1 MGFGGMTLNPL
12 RSLTGRPACWAAL
25 GLGALSALA
34 LPPLH
39 IIPVLFLAIPGL
51 IALLENAS
59 PTSAFRRGFCFAF
72 GHHLLGLYWITEAI
86 LFEAARFWWL
96 VPLAVP
102 ALAVVLANFI
112 AIPCW
117 IAARVKP
124 GLGRALVLCG
134 SWTLAF
140 LAQQFI
146 ATGFPWNPIGSVWAI
161 PGRLGDLA
169 LQPAAVLG
177 APGMTLLT
185 LLLVVTPAISRRAVA
200 VGFGG
205 LLLIL
210 GWSADRLTRP
220 ASPAPDLTVV
230 LVQGNVLQGQ
240 KGNRDAA
247 IENFNRHLA
256 LTNTGVE
263 QAQGG
268 PAGGGQRTVVVWPE
282 TASPFLIDRDENA
295 RAAVAEAA
303 AGPAFIGAIR
313 LDQQGQPRNSLIG
326 VYGPGP
332 AVGRYDKYHLVPFG
346 EYIPDWL
353 PIPVKI
359 LPGIGLAAGNGP
371 RTLRL
376 PGVPPAG
383 ALICYEAAFP
393 GAVVDEAD
401 RPEWMVN
408 VTNDS
413 WFGNSSGPRQHLAAV
428 RMRAVE
434 EGLPIMRAANTGITA
449 GYDAH
454 GRELGRL
461 EMGEQGVLLVKLPG
475 FLPPTPFARFGLWIP
490 FLLALA
496 VSGFGALHAW
506 RQDSEDQQAA
516 LTGY

>member
-1 MGFGGMTLNPL
+1 MTFNFL
-12 RSLTGRPACWAAL
+12 RSLTGRPACWAAF

-39 IIPVLFLAIPGL
+39 IIPVLFIAIPGL
-51 IALLENAS
+51 IVLLENAA
-59 PTSAFRRGFCFAF
+59 PKSAFRRGFCFAF

-86 LFEAARFWWL
+86 LFEAERFWWL

-102 ALAVVLANFI
+102 ALALVLANFI
-112 AIPCW
+112 AVPCW
-117 IAARVKP
+117 LAARVKP
-124 GLGRALVLCG
+124 GLGRVLALCG
-134 SWTLAF
+134 LWTLAF
-140 LAQQFI
+140 LAQQFV
-146 ATGFPWNPIGSVWAI
+146 ATGFPWNPLGSVWAI
-161 PGRLGDLA
+161 PGPVGDLA
-169 LQPAAVLG
+169 LQPVSVIG
-177 APGMTLLT
+177 APGLSLLT
-185 LLLVVTPAISRRAVA
+185 LLLAATPVMGKRAMA
-200 VGFGG
+200 SGFAMFA
-205 LLLIL
+205 LVI
-210 GWSADRLTRP
+210 GWSADRLTHS
-220 ASPAPDLTVV
+220 ASPAPGLSVV
-230 LVQGNVLQGQ
+230 LVQGNIIQGQ
-240 KGNRDAA
+240 KGNRAA
-247 IENFNRHLA
+247 ATGIFERHLS
-256 LTNTGVE
+256 LTETGVE

-268 PAGGGQRTVVVWPE
+268 SSGGGQRTVVVWPE
-282 TASPFLIDRDENA
+282 TASPYLVDRDPNA

-313 LDQQGQPRNSLIG
+313 FDEHDQPRNSLIG

-332 AVGRYDKYHLVPFG
+332 ALGHYDKFHLVPFG

-359 LPGIGLAAGNGP
+359 LPGIGLAGGDGP

-434 EGLPIMRAANTGITA
+434 EGLPIMRAANSGITA
-449 GYDAH
+449 GFDAH
-454 GRELGRL
+454 GHELGRL
-461 EMGEQGVLLVKLPG
+461 GMGETGVLLIGLPG

-490 FLLALA
+490 LACALLVTLA
-496 VSGFGALHAW
+496 GLWIA
-506 RQDSEDQQAA
+506 RRQAA
-516 LTGY
+516 AH